1 MKKLINALA
10 AVAVLA
16 LPILA
21 EETVAGA
28 GVKFKADLNLVVATT
43 LQAQA
48 TMTERLVIPVLV
60 GEGLFAGNNLELRLS
75 QELSPVSANLVFES
89 VLTPIA
95 FLQFNAG
102 AHIGTGWD
110 FFGIGNGFG
119 RNTPL
124 NDGSHNS
131 VITRENLA
139 ALMYK
144 FKFGG
149 KFQFDLAALV
159 PGDWNHI
166 VALTY
171 HEFWYRGIAGVAD
184 SQYWLYEDGAG
195 EEKNGWNYYGNYVI
209 GYQMPIFLQTVALLL
224 ETDKCLYST
233 PGGSVWGEDL
243 MRLNFGPLLNFKITE
258 QFSIAALVQFKT
270 KRNFTAATAAYG
282 WFRDRV
288 VDTANPLSLVF
299 NRAALSASI
308 KF

>member
-1 MKKLINALA
+1 MKKLIIALA
-10 AVAVLA
+10 AAAVLA
-16 LPILA
+16 LPVLA
-21 EETVAGA
+21 EETAADTGI
-28 GVKFKADLNLVVATT
+28 KFKADLNLVVATT
-43 LQAQA
+43 LEAKA
-48 TMTERLVIPVLV
+48 TLTERLVIPMLA
-60 GEGLFAGNNLELRLS
+60 GEGLFAGNNLELKLS
-75 QELSPVSANLVFES
+75 EELSPVSANLGFEA

-95 FLQFNAG
+95 FLQFSAG
-102 AHIGTGWD
+102 ALIGTGWD

-119 RNTPL
+119 YNTPL

-139 ALMYK
+139 TLMYK

-166 VALTY
+166 VALSY
-171 HEFWYRGIAGVAD
+171 HEFWYRGMAGVAD
-184 SQYWLYEDGAG
+184 AQYWLYEAGSG

-224 ETDKCLYST
+224 ETDKYLYST
-233 PGGSVWGEDL
+233 PGGSAWGEDL
-243 MRLNFGPLLNFKITE
+243 MRLNFGPLLNFQITE

-288 VDTANPLSLVF
+288 LDTSNPLSLVF
-299 NRAALSASI
+299 NRAAVSASI